1 MYLVIGILT
10 VLCVLTGIY
19 NLLKHNKINGI
30 LRVVVAIICPI
41 IAIWLCSLKES
52 RVYGGNDWEFI
63 VHSATVDGDIY
74 PWILLILLVVEVI
87 IVVETVLK
95 LLKSK
100 NTH

>member
-52 RVYGGNDWEFI
+52 RVYGGNDWEFM
-63 VHSATVDGDIY
+63 VHSATIDGDIY

-100 NTH
+100 NAH